1 MQALVKIG
9 KSQYLVSEGETV
21 QVDRGN
27 MPAEVLMIVDGEKV
41 EIGTPNL
48 SYKVEIEKKE
58 ETKGKKIRVA
68 TFKAKS
74 RYRRVIGFR
83 PKYDLLLVKKI
94 VKSSK

>member
-21 QVDRGN
+21 QVDLGN
-27 MPAEVLMIVDGEKV
+27 MPSEVLMVVDGDKV

-48 SYKVEIEKKE
+48 PYKVEVEKKE
-58 ETKGKKIRVA
+58 EIKGKKIRVA

-94 VKSSK
+94 VKNTK